1 MTEGYTRTRGR
12 IRVVIADDSPVV
24 RELLCMVLAGD
35 PTIEVVGRAVDG
47 QEVVDCVRSSRPDLV
62 TLDVNMPRMGG
73 LEALRRI
80 MKEMPVPVLIITNR
94 PTHGDDGLVFE
105 ALSAGALSVI
115 EKPDDFLGEN
125 GENFGRS
132 LISQIHAFAG
142 TMPERVVSRAPMSIP
157 RIDGLKV
164 SSELEILGIGT
175 SAGGPVAL
183 ARLFREL
190 PRPLKV
196 PVLVVQH
203 ITPGFLESFIQW
215 LSAQVGLPIRVGKD
229 GEEVRPGE
237 VYFAP
242 EDVHMEI
249 TSSKRL
255 KLCRTEPQ
263 NGFRPSTDRLFESL
277 ARSFGARSIG
287 VILTGMGDDGAR
299 GLLEIRQRGGRTFAQ
314 DEESSLVFGMP
325 RHALELGAVDGVQPL
340 DELARDLATLIGPG
354 RSASAKS

>member
-1 MTEGYTRTRGR
+1 MNQDWSSPRQR

-35 PTIEVVGRAVDG
+35 PTIEVVARAVDG
-47 QEVVDCVRSSRPDLV
+47 QDVVDRVRACRPDLV

-94 PTHGDDGLVFE
+94 STQGDDGLIFE
-105 ALSAGALSVI
+105 ALSAGALSVL
-115 EKPDDFLGEN
+115 EKPDDFMGEN
-125 GENFGRS
+125 GERFGRS

-142 TMPERVVSRAPMSIP
+142 QMPERVSRREHPVTP
-157 RIDGLKV
+157 RIEGV
-164 SSELEILGIGT
+164 RPAAELEILGIGA

-183 ARLFREL
+183 SRLFREL
-190 PRPLKV
+190 PRPLRV

-203 ITPGFLESFIQW
+203 ITPGFLESFTQW
-215 LSAQVGLPIRVGKD
+215 LSGQVSLPIRIGRD
-229 GEEVRPGE
+229 GEELRPGE

-242 EDVHMEI
+242 EDVHVEV
-249 TSSKRL
+249 TSSRRL
-255 KLCRTEPQ
+255 KLSGAEPL
-263 NGFRPSTDRLFESL
+263 NGFRPSTDRMFESL
-277 ARSFGARSIG
+277 ARTFGNRCVG

-314 DEESSLVFGMP
+314 DEGSCLVFGMP
-325 RHALELGAVDGVQPL
+325 RHALELGAVDDVKPL
-340 DELARDLATLIGPG
+340 DELARELAQLIGPV
-354 RSASAKS
+354 RSIGART